1 MSLEAIKI
9 IGQAEEKANK
19 ARNDAA
25 VASKNAISEA
35 EAAGRQAV
43 EQAVSKANDEL
54 RDLMRK
60 ADEKAKSQAQALA
73 STTENKMASMRVRAE
88 GNLDKAAALVVE
100 RIVNS

>member
-1 MSLEAIKI
+1 MPGGVFNMSLEAIKI

-43 EQAVSKANDEL
+43 EQAA
-54 RDLMRK
+54 R
-60 ADEKAKSQAQALA
+60 LA
-73 STTENKMASMRVRAE
+73 
-88 GNLDKAAALVVE
+88 
-100 RIVNS
+100 